1 MTRIHSSRRKE
12 DRSRWERF
20 VSSTLLLVVFQARS
34 IESLTASSVS
44 SSTVAAVPSSST
56 TPFTQ
61 ISSGASDSHSPPP
74 SGPVGFYVHIPYCRR
89 RCRYCNFAIVP
100 VGYNTH
106 RQPQPEEN
114 GDNDGSS
121 SLSSSS
127 LPSLSSSSS
136 SSTSSFLDVI
146 HEQYQAD
153 LFQEMDHLLLQ
164 PQATTTTTPPLLTS
178 IYFGG
183 GTPSLAPVSMIEGV
197 LQRIRQAFP
206 TLDDDDDDDDDQH
219 VEITMEMDPGTFDI
233 VQLQALKDL
242 GINRISLG
250 VQSFDDT
257 ILEQLGR
264 VHRKKDIEDAVQ
276 MIHQVY
282 GGSSSSSSDSNSS
295 SNSRS
300 GEPHPFFHGSHLRS
314 SGSHRSQ
321 MGRYLTTSDDW
332 IVCIRIASK
341 YL

>member
-1 MTRIHSSRRKE
+1 
-12 DRSRWERF
+12 
-20 VSSTLLLVVFQARS
+20 
-34 IESLTASSVS
+34 
-44 SSTVAAVPSSST
+44 
-56 TPFTQ
+56 
-61 ISSGASDSHSPPP
+61 
-74 SGPVGFYVHIPYCRR
+74 
-89 RCRYCNFAIVP
+89 

-106 RQPQPEEN
+106 AQREEN
-114 GDNDGSS
+114 GENDGSS
-121 SLSSSS
+121 SSSLLSSS
-127 LPSLSSSSS
+127 LPSLSTLSS

-164 PQATTTTTPPLLTS
+164 PQPTTTTTTPPLLTS

-206 TLDDDDDDDDDQH
+206 TLDDDDDDDDQQQ
-219 VEITMEMDPGTFDI
+219 VEITMEMDPGTFDV

-282 GGSSSSSSDSNSS
+282 GGSSSSSSS
-295 SNSRS
+295 SRS
-300 GEPHPFFHGSHLRS
+300 GENRIHFSMDLISGVPGLTEAKWVDTLQQATTGLFASASHLS
-314 SGSHRSQ
+314 IYDLQVEEGTVF
-321 MGRYLTTSDDW
+321 GRWYTKEGGKSDATATTSTSGTRRNRSTMSLPSEDS
-332 IVCIRIASK
+332 VARMYKFTAG
-341 YL
+341 YLRAKGFEHYEGKCERRRNKRFG

>member
-20 VSSTLLLVVFQARS
+20 VSSTLLLLVFQARS

-44 SSTVAAVPSSST
+44 SSTVASVPSST

-61 ISSGASDSHSPPP
+61 ISPGVSDSHSPPP

-106 RQPQPEEN
+106 RQQQPEEKN

-121 SLSSSS
+121 SSS
-127 LPSLSSSSS
+127 LPSLLSSSSS

-164 PQATTTTTPPLLTS
+164 PQPTTTTTTPPLLTS

-183 GTPSLAPVSMIEGV
+183 GTPSLAPVSMIEGI
-197 LQRIRQAFP
+197 LP
-206 TLDDDDDDDDDQH
+206 W
-219 VEITMEMDPGTFDI
+219 
-233 VQLQALKDL
+233 KW
-242 GINRISLG
+242 
-250 VQSFDDT
+250 
-257 ILEQLGR
+257 ILERL
-264 VHRKKDIEDAVQ
+264 
-276 MIHQVY
+276 MW
-282 GGSSSSSSDSNSS
+282 SNYK
-295 SNSRS
+295 
-300 GEPHPFFHGSHLRS
+300 P
-314 SGSHRSQ
+314 
-321 MGRYLTTSDDW
+321 
-332 IVCIRIASK
+332 
-341 YL
+341 